1 MYAHRTKHRML
12 AVIGEGRR
20 FVRDHRL
27 PPLRV
32 PVKFIKEFA

>member
-1 MYAHRTKHRML
+1 MFANRAKHRML
-12 AVIGEGRR
+12 ALISKRHR
-20 FVRDHRL
+20 FVHDHRL